1 MGAGQRRELHAG
13 AAHAPGGAA
22 DKDTLAER
30 EVRLTEERVEGG
42 RERLHEAAGLG
53 PGDPVRHRQGVRFVD
68 RRQRRLGAAADE
80 RHDAVSR
87 REPRDAPPH
96 THDLAGELQ
105 AGDVRRPAGRRRI
118 ASVALGKVGAVHPG
132 GSHGDEQLVVAG
144 PGIGPLLPVKLS
156 FIDHDCVHGAPPGSV
171 LPDPRQEANDWREA
185 RRGLQGA
192 MEAHRRAG
200 ADRPAASPRRL
211 RRYAATA
218 GLLAAIL
225 PLAGC
230 GDRRGRMG
238 EGRSHEPLQPGRRLR
253 GVGGGRVPAAPARP
267 TVRVDLERR
276 PALSEERLLPPG
288 RGAGSPGACAAPP
301 GVP

>member
-22 DKDTLAER
+22 DQDPLAER
-30 EVRLTEERVEGG
+30 EVRLAEERVEGG

-53 PGDPVRHRQGVRFVD
+53 PGKPVRHRQGVRFVD

-80 RHDAVSR
+80 RHDAVTR
-87 REPRDAPPH
+87 REPRHAPPH
-96 THDLAGELQ
+96 AHDLAGELQ

-156 FIDHDCVHGAPPGSV
+156 FIDHDCMHGAPPGPV
-171 LPDPRQEANDWREA
+171 LPDPRHGANDWREA
-185 RRGLQGA
+185 RRGTQGVV
-192 MEAHRRAG
+192 EAHRRTG
-200 ADRPAASPRRL
+200 VDRPAASRRRL
-211 RRYAATA
+211 SRYAVTG

-225 PLAGC
+225 LLAGC
-230 GDRRGRMG
+230 G
-238 EGRSHEPLQPGRRLR
+238 
-253 GVGGGRVPAAPARP
+253 AA
-267 TVRVDLERR
+267 
-276 PALSEERLLPPG
+276 
-288 RGAGSPGACAAPP
+288 
-301 GVP
+301 